1 MIALRDQKG
10 MTLVEVLVGAA
21 LVAMLVMPTSLAI
34 YHFISLSHQGNARL
48 TALHNIQNA
57 ARIISRDGQM
67 AESTDL
73 VEGAEPVA
81 SLGLAWLDRYAGV
94 TEGHTASYRLT
105 DNNLERTYDGVSA
118 VIARH
123 ISSVAFSRD
132 GGVITMTI
140 AAQAPGSPRAREE
153 KTYTISPRPSQ

>member
-1 MIALRDQKG
+1 MALNDNKG
-10 MTLVEVLVGAA
+10 MTLVEVLVGTAI
-21 LVAMLVMPTSLAI
+21 VVMLVGVTSLAI
-34 YHFISLSHQGNARL
+34 FHFVSLTNEGNARL

-81 SLGLAWLDRYAGV
+81 NLSLSWVDRYAGA
-94 TEGHTASYRLT
+94 TESHTASYSLS
-105 DNNLERTYDGVSA
+105 DNKLERTYDGISA

-123 ISSVAFSRD
+123 ISSVAFSKA
-132 GGVITMTI
+132 GGLITMTI
-140 AAQAPGSPRAREE
+140 GSQVSGSPQDGEE
-153 KTYTISPRPSQ
+153 KTYNISPRPSQ

>member
-21 LVAMLVMPTSLAI
+21 LVAMLVMPISLAI
-34 YHFISLSHQGNARL
+34 YHFISLSHQGNAQL

-81 SLGLAWLDRYAGV
+81 SLGLAWL
-94 TEGHTASYRLT
+94 
-105 DNNLERTYDGVSA
+105 
-118 VIARH
+118 
-123 ISSVAFSRD
+123 
-132 GGVITMTI
+132 
-140 AAQAPGSPRAREE
+140 
-153 KTYTISPRPSQ
+153 